1 MRGAERD
8 ADLMRSLDLLWSA
21 DERPATGPRSGLS
34 VAKIV
39 RTAIRVADS
48 EGLAGLSMQRVAGEF
63 GYTTMSLYRH
73 VPGKSQL
80 VAVMADVA
88 SGSPPEL
95 PDTDDWR
102 QRVEAWVDG
111 LWEVYRRHPWLV
123 EVQLRNPPVGPN
135 GLAWIEALLRAVR
148 GTGLG
153 HDEILGLAMFMFSA
167 VRDLARFADD
177 LVPMDLGYPQILEKI
192 VDGDRFPMLAELVA
206 AMRPVATPGG
216 AAGDGEVR
224 PVVGFGIRLLLD
236 GVESYVRDK
245 G

>member
-1 MRGAERD
+1 
-8 ADLMRSLDLLWSA
+8 MRSLDLLWSA
-21 DERPATGPRSGLS
+21 DERPAPGPRPGLS

-39 RTAIRVADS
+39 RTAIGVADS
-48 EGLAGLSMQRVAGEF
+48 EGLTKLSMQRVAGEL
-63 GYTTMSLYRH
+63 GYTAMSLYRH

-88 SGSPPEL
+88 SGPPPEL
-95 PDTDDWR
+95 SDTDAWR

-123 EVQLRNPPVGPN
+123 EVQLKSPPVGPN

-153 HDEILGLAMFMFSA
+153 HDEVLGLAMFMFSA
-167 VRDLARFADD
+167 VRDLARLADD
-177 LVPMDLGYPQILEKI
+177 LVPMGLGYPQILEKI
-192 VDGDRFPMLAELVA
+192 VDGDRFPMLAELATAMPA
-206 AMRPVATPGG
+206 AADGSD
-216 AAGDGEVR
+216 GDGEVR